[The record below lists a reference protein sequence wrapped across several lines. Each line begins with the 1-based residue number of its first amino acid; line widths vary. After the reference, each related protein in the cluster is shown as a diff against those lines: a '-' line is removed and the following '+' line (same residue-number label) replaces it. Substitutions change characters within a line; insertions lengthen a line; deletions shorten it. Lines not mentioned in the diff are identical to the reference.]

1 MYGAFWV
8 HEVCSDSFAFMVSIG
23 GAVNLPH
30 QFACGSGTNQMVEGF
45 LVREI
50 IRIVQLNTGFFGITG
65 FFHLRREKEKTTKF
79 GFLMNRGPSILSRAG
94 CFAARCDGLAAG
106 CSVGAPQIRDKTAVR
121 SSGSILILSASC
133 CYCVYRCHILGVG
146 RRRAIASLEI

>member
-50 IRIVQLNTGFFGITG
+50 IRIVQLIQ
-65 FFHLRREKEKTTKF
+65 
-79 GFLMNRGPSILSRAG
+79 GFLESPDFFT
-94 CFAARCDGLAAG
+94 FAAKKRKLPSLAF
-106 CSVGAPQIRDKTAVR
+106 
-121 SSGSILILSASC
+121 
-133 CYCVYRCHILGVG
+133 
-146 RRRAIASLEI
+146 